1 MARERSAPQKVT
13 TICHSFSN
21 DTQTLYIPVM
31 YVDRIIDSSN
41 ARFGYCA
48 KLMARLLFVGETLM
62 NQREAFENWHK
73 GMYGPVRSRRDGN
86 YLEPEQGRW
95 LAWSTSRSVVVEEV
109 ERVVT
114 PAIKEAISS
123 SNCSGGKGTAWT

>member
-1 MARERSAPQKVT
+1 M
-13 TICHSFSN
+13 
-21 DTQTLYIPVM
+21 
-31 YVDRIIDSSN
+31 
-41 ARFGYCA
+41 
-48 KLMARLLFVGETLM
+48 M

-95 LAWSTSRSVVVEEV
+95 LAWSTSRSVLVEEV

-114 PAIKEAISS
+114 PAMTEAISRFELL
-123 SNCSGGKGTAWT
+123 GRQRDRVDIDLGAGAKGLRVALAFVYDATRPSEDV

>member
-1 MARERSAPQKVT
+1 
-13 TICHSFSN
+13 
-21 DTQTLYIPVM
+21 
-31 YVDRIIDSSN
+31 
-41 ARFGYCA
+41 
-48 KLMARLLFVGETLM
+48 M

-95 LAWSTSRSVVVEEV
+95 LAWSTSRSVLVEEV

-114 PAIKEAISS
+114 PAITEAISRFELL
-123 SNCSGGKGTAWT
+123 GRQRDRVDVDLEAGAKGLRAALAFVYDATRPSEDV